1 MFYFF
6 YVRRE
11 GWRPKI
17 PCDPSI
23 ASVKLYCALLIISAA
38 RTSPL
43 SSFFCVCVCL
53 EVLII
58 STLKSGGWMNLSNF
72 RSYVECLVFY
82 IDMYSLRLLIPVI
95 LFFSLV
101 IYTSTT

>member
-1 MFYFF
+1 MFF

-11 GWRPKI
+11 GRRPKI

-23 ASVKLYCALLIISAA
+23 ASSKLYCALLIISAA

-43 SSFFCVCVCL
+43 SSFFLCL

-101 IYTSTT
+101 IYTSTI